1 VVEVDET
8 VDQYHHVEVAYP
20 AEEGA
25 NTIGAN
31 EHTFIA
37 W

>member
-20 AEEGA
+20 VEE
-25 NTIGAN
+25 GAN